1 VSDLASVTA
10 DDVRDTMNLTAADIA
25 DSKVVKM
32 MKKAET
38 TLKLE
43 TGRSIDYNNCTDE
56 EALFITNLSA
66 IYVLCHLTGG
76 TAAGLSFSVGSQR
89 VDVLESAP
97 PLSILQQ
104 EVERVLSRMKTTLK
118 RV

>member
-1 VSDLASVTA
+1 VSDLAIVTA
-10 DDVRDTMNLTAADIA
+10 DDVRDTINLTAADIA

-43 TGRSIDYNNCTDE
+43 TGRTIDYNNCTDE

-76 TAAGLSFSVGSQR
+76 TAAGLSFSVGNQR
-89 VDVLESAP
+89 VDVLETAP

-104 EVERVLSRMKTTLK
+104 EVERVLNRMKTTLR

>member
-10 DDVRDTMNLTAADIA
+10 DDVRDTINLSAADIA
-25 DSKVVKM
+25 DSKAVKM

-43 TGRSIDYNNCTDE
+43 TGRTIDYSNCTDE

-89 VDVLESAP
+89 IDVLETAP
-97 PLSILQQ
+97 PLNILQQ
-104 EVERVLSRMKTTLK
+104 EVERVLNRMKTTLR

>member
-1 VSDLASVTA
+1 LASITA
-10 DDVRDTMNLTAADIA
+10 DDVRDTINLTATDIA

-43 TGRSIDYNNCTDE
+43 TGRSVDYNNCTDE

-66 IYVLCHLTGG
+66 IYALCYLTGG
-76 TAAGLSFSVGSQR
+76 TAAGLSFSVGTQR
-89 VDVLESAP
+89 VDVLETAP
-97 PLSILQQ
+97 PLSVLQQ
-104 EVERVLSRMKTTLK
+104 EVERVLNRIKTTLK

>member
-1 VSDLASVTA
+1 LASVTA
-10 DDVRDTMNLTAADIA
+10 DDVRDTVNVTSADIA
-25 DSKVVKM
+25 DAKVVKM
-32 MKKAET
+32 LKKAET

-43 TGRSIDYNNCTDE
+43 LGRSIDYNNCTDE

-89 VDVLESAP
+89 VDVLEKAP
-97 PLSILQQ
+97 PLSVLQL
-104 EVERVLSRMKTTLK
+104 EVERVLNKMKTTLK

>member
-1 VSDLASVTA
+1 MSDLANVTA
-10 DDVRDTMNLTAADIA
+10 DDVRDTINLTAADIA
-25 DSKVVKM
+25 DSKVIKM

-43 TGRSIDYNNCTDE
+43 TGRSIDYSNCTDE

-89 VDVLESAP
+89 VDVLETAP
-97 PLSILQQ
+97 PLSVLQQ
-104 EVERVLSRMKTTLK
+104 EVERVLSRMKTTLR

>member
-1 VSDLASVTA
+1 LISVTA
-10 DDVRDTMNLTAADIA
+10 DDVRDTINITSADIA
-25 DSKVVKM
+25 DLKVVKM

-43 TGRSIDYNNCTDE
+43 TGQSVDYNNCTDE

-89 VDVLESAP
+89 VDVLETAP
-97 PLSILQQ
+97 PLSVLQQ
-104 EVERVLSRMKTTLK
+104 EAQRVLDRMKTTLK

>member
-10 DDVRDTMNLTAADIA
+10 DDVRDTINVTAADIA

-43 TGRSIDYNNCTDE
+43 TGRSVDYNNCTDE

-66 IYVLCHLTGG
+66 MYVLCHLTGG

-89 VDVLESAP
+89 VDVLEIAP
-97 PLSILQQ
+97 PLNVLQQ
-104 EVERVLSRMKTTLK
+104 EIERVLSRMKTTLK

>member
-1 VSDLASVTA
+1 LANVTA
-10 DDVRDTMNLTAADIA
+10 DDVRDTINLTATDIA
-25 DSKVVKM
+25 DSKVIKM

-43 TGRSIDYNNCTDE
+43 TGRTIDYSNCTDE

-89 VDVLESAP
+89 VDVLEAAP
-97 PLSILQQ
+97 PLSVLQQ
-104 EVERVLSRMKTTLK
+104 EVERVLNRMKTTLR

>member
-10 DDVRDTMNLTAADIA
+10 DDVRDTVNVTAAEIA

-43 TGRSIDYNNCTDE
+43 TGRSIDYNSCTDE

-66 IYVLCHLTGG
+66 VYVLCHLTGG
-76 TAAGLSFSVGSQR
+76 TAAGLSFTVGSQR
-89 VDVLESAP
+89 VDVLEKAP
-97 PLSILQQ
+97 PLTVLQQ
-104 EVERVLSRMKTTLK
+104 EVERILGRMKTTLK
-118 RV
+118 RI

>member
-10 DDVRDTMNLTAADIA
+10 EDVRDTINLTAADIA
-25 DSKVVKM
+25 DYKVAKM
-32 MKKAET
+32 LKKAET

-56 EALFITNLSA
+56 EALFITNLAA

-89 VDVLESAP
+89 VDVLDRAP
-97 PLSILQQ
+97 PLNILQQ
-104 EVERVLSRMKTTLK
+104 EVERILSSMKTTLK

>member
-1 VSDLASVTA
+1 LASVTA
-10 DDVRDTMNLTAADIA
+10 DDVRDTINVTAADVA
-25 DSKVVKM
+25 DAKVFKM

-43 TGRSIDYNNCTDE
+43 TGRSVDYNNCTDE

-76 TAAGLSFSVGSQR
+76 TSAELSFSVGTQR
-89 VDVLESAP
+89 VDVLEKAP

-104 EVERVLSRMKTTLK
+104 EVERVLNTMKTTLK

>member
-1 VSDLASVTA
+1 VPNLASVTA
-10 DDVRDTMNLTAADIA
+10 DDIRDTINLTATDIA
-25 DSKVVKM
+25 DSKVAKM

-43 TGRSIDYNNCTDE
+43 TGRSVDYNNCTDE

-89 VDVLESAP
+89 VDVLETAP

-104 EVERVLSRMKTTLK
+104 EIERVLSIMKTTLR

>member
-1 VSDLASVTA
+1 MSDLASVTV
-10 DDVRDTMNLTAADIA
+10 DDVRDTINLTVADIA
-25 DSKVVKM
+25 DSKVIKM

-89 VDVLESAP
+89 VDVLEKAP
-97 PLSILQQ
+97 PLGVLQQ
-104 EVERVLSRMKTTLK
+104 EVERVLNRMKTTLR

>member
-1 VSDLASVTA
+1 LASVTA
-10 DDVRDTMNLTAADIA
+10 DDVRDTINVTAADIA
-25 DSKVVKM
+25 DSKVAKM

-56 EALFITNLSA
+56 EALFIANLSA
-66 IYVLCHLTGG
+66 IYALCHLTGG
-76 TAAGLSFSVGSQR
+76 TAAGLSFSIGNQR
-89 VDVLESAP
+89 IDVLEKAP
-97 PLSILQQ
+97 PLNILQQ
-104 EVERVLSRMKTTLK
+104 EVERALGNMKTTLK